1 MDASC
6 FVACTVCLYVLYV
19 HMFVYRNTV
28 WKIVN
33 EFILFLFLT
42 VCLYVCPKVEGVG
55 EQWDRLN

>member
-1 MDASC
+1 MQAALLHALYVC
-6 FVACTVCLYVLYV
+6 MYCMYICLY
-19 HMFVYRNTV
+19 VYRNTV

-42 VCLYVCPKVEGVG
+42 VCLYVWPKVEGVG